1 MNMITD
7 RANSILSTNN
17 DILLYHGSKNIVD
30 KPVYGKGKPDNDYGR
45 GFYLTLNKNLAC
57 EWAALYGY
65 NNSCYL
71 NTYMLNMSGLKILE
85 LDSRNTIEWIS
96 ILYANRGPGQDVVV
110 TADYHN
116 WLISNVRKD
125 INEYDCITG
134 MRADDSYY
142 RFVNIFVS
150 GTFTD
155 RQVNRMLNAGNLG
168 KQFVLM
174 SKEAFSRIKFIGS
187 DELDFKYWKRL
198 AEKRDRIARD
208 TLFEVQRDS
217 YSIKNGKTIRDYVYN
232 K

>member
-1 MNMITD
+1 M
-7 RANSILSTNN
+7 
-17 DILLYHGSKNIVD
+17 
-30 KPVYGKGKPDNDYGR
+30 
-45 GFYLTLNKNLAC
+45 
-57 EWAALYGY
+57 
-65 NNSCYL
+65 L
-71 NTYMLNMSGLKILE
+71 NTSDLKILE

-110 TADYHN
+110 NADYHN
-116 WLISNVRKD
+116 WLMSNVRKD

-142 RFVNIFVS
+142 RFVNMFVS

-174 SKEAFSRIKFIGS
+174 SKEAFDRIKFLGA

-208 TLFEVQRDS
+208 TLFEVQ
-217 YSIKNGKTIRDYVYN
+217 
-232 K
+232 